1 MAKTLNEI
9 FARLDDD
16 KANRALETNRERQKK
31 QEEAERERRERQAAE
46 SAVEKYHVYD
56 EEYDMDDDEPV
67 VMIPN
72 QKPAKPTPSPQET
85 TTEEEM
91 DEIADSNPFVQNM
104 FKRPH
109 KKVKQEKQPQQQAP
123 RQNVS
128 QTQQQSATPKV
139 SQPSEQKPAPKP
151 TAAPTPAVQVPV
163 AKPAAKPQPPVQKS
177 AGQSAKAPT
186 APVSQNV
193 RVPVKQNQPTQRQS
207 AFALKPPV
215 AAHPTAQPSKA
226 EQKPAPTPAPA
237 QATAKPTPP
246 PQSKKTEI
254 YDGFAMAM
262 MQHKTAPKPKPN
274 IPAAPVQPTVQ
285 PKSEQTAPAQPVM
298 PSMEPVHHKAAA
310 PIIEKTVPEQPV
322 ENLEVPTH
330 QEPVGEPVSVSEQQ
344 EASTPN
350 AQWPVGMG
358 GPQFAGTVKDVGETP
373 RTIVAE
379 EANVF
384 FASCYDAATKAAA
397 YGLCIDM
404 GSDAVL
410 LTKRSTAPNEV
421 EHVLNGAIEMFNALK
436 EHGVHDVVIYTDAR
450 VAQYMSENASRLLNG
465 RSEVCRRYIDMAWNT
480 MTSVSVRFV
489 TSPVKS
495 EYAQLTAS
503 TVNCFIKPRV

>member
-1 MAKTLNEI
+1 MAKSLNEI

-16 KANRALETNRERQKK
+16 KANRALETNRERQKR
-31 QEEAERERRERQAAE
+31 QEQAERERRERQAAA

-56 EEYDMDDDEPV
+56 DDYDVDDDEPV

-72 QKPAKPTPSPQET
+72 QKPTTPSPPET

-123 RQNVS
+123 RQNAP
-128 QTQQQSATPKV
+128 QAQQQSAAPKAP
-139 SQPSEQKPAPKP
+139 QPTAQTTAPKP
-151 TAAPTPAVQVPV
+151 ATPAPAVQVPV
-163 AKPAAKPQPPVQKS
+163 AKPAAKPQPPVQKP
-177 AGQSAKAPT
+177 AGQPAP
-186 APVSQNV
+186 APQNV
-193 RVPVKQNQPTQRQS
+193 RVPVKQNKPTQRQS
-207 AFALKPPV
+207 AFTPKPPV
-215 AAHPTAQPSKA
+215 AAHTEAQPPKA
-226 EQKPAPTPAPA
+226 KQKPTPTPAPA
-237 QATAKPTPP
+237 QAPAKPTLP
-246 PQSKKTEI
+246 PQPKKSEV

-274 IPAAPVQPTVQ
+274 APV
-285 PKSEQTAPAQPVM
+285 APAQPAAQPKAEQT
-298 PSMEPVHHKAAA
+298 PSVQPTKSPVEPVHHKAAA
-310 PIIEKTVPEQPV
+310 PIVEKVVPEQPA
-322 ENLEVPTH
+322 EELDAPTY
-330 QEPVGEPVSVSEQQ
+330 QEPVGEPVSTPEQQ
-344 EASTPN
+344 EVPVSDT
-350 AQWPVGMG
+350 QWPVGMG
-358 GPQFAGTVKDVGETP
+358 GPQFAGTVNNAGETP
-373 RTIVAE
+373 RAVAAE

-384 FASCYDAATKAAA
+384 FASRYDAATKVVT

-404 GSDAVL
+404 GDDAVL
-410 LTKRSTAPNEV
+410 LTKRGTAPSEV
-421 EHVLNGAIEMFNALK
+421 EHVLSGAIEMFNALK

-450 VAQYMSENASRLLNG
+450 VAKYMSDNASRLLNG

-503 TVNCFIKPRV
+503 TVNCFIKPRL

>member
-72 QKPAKPTPSPQET
+72 QKPAKPTPPPQET

-128 QTQQQSATPKV
+128 QTQQQSAVPKAP
-139 SQPSEQKPAPKP
+139 QPSEQKLAPKP
-151 TAAPTPAVQVPV
+151 TATPAVQVPV

-177 AGQSAKAPT
+177 AGQPAKAPT

-215 AAHPTAQPSKA
+215 AAHPTVQPSKA
-226 EQKPAPTPAPA
+226 EQKPAPTPAPV
-237 QATAKPTPP
+237 QTPAKPTPP
-246 PQSKKTEI
+246 PQPKKAEI

-274 IPAAPVQPTVQ
+274 IPAAPAQPTVQ

-344 EASTPN
+344 EASTTD

-373 RTIVAE
+373 RAIVAE

-384 FASCYDAATKAAA
+384 FASCYDVATKAAA

-410 LTKRSTAPNEV
+410 LTKRSTSPNEV

>member
-72 QKPAKPTPSPQET
+72 QKPTAPPPQET

-109 KKVKQEKQPQQQAP
+109 KKVKQEKQPQQQQAP
-123 RQNVS
+123 RQNAP
-128 QTQQQSATPKV
+128 QPQQQSAAAKV
-139 SQPSEQKPAPKP
+139 QKPSEQKPAPKP
-151 TAAPTPAVQVPV
+151 TATPAPAVQVPV

-226 EQKPAPTPAPA
+226 EQKPAPTPAPV

-285 PKSEQTAPAQPVM
+285 QKSEQTAPAQPVM

-344 EASTPN
+344 GASTPN